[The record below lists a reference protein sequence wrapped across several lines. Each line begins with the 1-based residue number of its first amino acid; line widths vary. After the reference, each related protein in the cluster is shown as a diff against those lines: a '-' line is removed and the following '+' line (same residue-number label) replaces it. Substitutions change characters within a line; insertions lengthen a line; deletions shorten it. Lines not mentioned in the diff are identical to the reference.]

1 MKSPKTKKR
10 SLNHAFRMFSVLL
23 IALLAIELVFVVST
37 SYSLFDQ
44 YRLIGIRS
52 MLQVYS
58 QYIDSQLRNVN
69 NYMNT
74 LVGNSDVQLM
84 QVSTNARTRFMAR
97 NEVSD
102 HLSTLLQMEPMINGV
117 LCWSG
122 DETVAVNGTRDMN
135 INEKIKEAIFRF
147 ASEEKMSMVNT
158 GWKWTQIEGNWYLVS
173 IRSYQSAYVAVW
185 FNTAFANAYTQSNDF
200 NESYRLLCRQEGV
213 DIGAPPMET
222 EQTPGWSERNMLVQ
236 PSEEGN
242 FEYLCISLESKG
254 TAFHFLITILVAGLV
269 VGKIGGFEEY
279 PYPPPAGAGFGV

>member
-58 QYIDSQLRNVN
+58 QSIDSQLRNVN

-102 HLSTLLQMEPMINGV
+102 HLSTLLQMEPMINGA
-117 LCWSG
+117 LCWSD
-122 DETVAVNGTRDMN
+122 DETVAVNGARDMN

-158 GWKWTQIEGNWYLVS
+158 G
-173 IRSYQSAYVAVW
+173 
-185 FNTAFANAYTQSNDF
+185 
-200 NESYRLLCRQEGV
+200 
-213 DIGAPPMET
+213 
-222 EQTPGWSERNMLVQ
+222 
-236 PSEEGN
+236 
-242 FEYLCISLESKG
+242 
-254 TAFHFLITILVAGLV
+254 
-269 VGKIGGFEEY
+269 
-279 PYPPPAGAGFGV
+279 